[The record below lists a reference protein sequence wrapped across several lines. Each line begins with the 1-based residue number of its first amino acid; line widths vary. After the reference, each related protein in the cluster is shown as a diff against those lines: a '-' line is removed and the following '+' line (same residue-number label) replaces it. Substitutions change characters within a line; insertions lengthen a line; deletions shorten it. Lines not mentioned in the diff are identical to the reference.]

1 MIARPTLDWAGLY
14 AAEQG
19 RLRRLL
25 GRLVGS
31 STGAAEDLLQQTFL
45 NVLTRTRE
53 GDLACGAAYL
63 TTTARNLALNHLR
76 DARRRNL
83 VDIGE
88 EAFQA
93 IPDGRP
99 SPEMEALFRAELRR
113 VLEAIAAL
121 PPRRREA
128 FVLHRFEGLS
138 HDQIAA
144 RQGISRNTVIS
155 QIVAALAEL
164 DRRLGRS

>member
-14 AAEQG
+14 ATEQG

-31 STGAAEDLLQQTFL
+31 SGAAEDLLQQTFL
-45 NVLTRTRE
+45 NVLTGPRE
-53 GDLACGAAYL
+53 GDLACAAAYL

-76 DARRRNL
+76 DAQRRNL
-83 VDIGE
+83 TEISD
-88 EAFQA
+88 EALQA

-99 SPEMEALFRAELRR
+99 SPEMEALYRAELRR
-113 VLEAIAAL
+113 VLEAITAL

-128 FVLHRFEGLS
+128 FVLHRFGGLTY
-138 HDQIAA
+138 DQIAA
-144 RQGISRNTVIS
+144 RQGISRNTV
-155 QIVAALAEL
+155 
-164 DRRLGRS
+164 